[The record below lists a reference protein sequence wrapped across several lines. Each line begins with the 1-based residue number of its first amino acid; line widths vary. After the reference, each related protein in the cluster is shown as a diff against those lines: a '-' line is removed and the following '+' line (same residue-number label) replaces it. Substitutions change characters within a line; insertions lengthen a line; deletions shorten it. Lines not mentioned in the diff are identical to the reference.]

1 MLRRRLR
8 HRVLAEIPAPSG
20 SATRL
25 GALRGAELDAY
36 SNLALALAGF
46 RAVLTTGPARSAVA
60 LGLAAAAT
68 AQGRRVALLECDLA
82 QPALAGLLGLSASPG
97 LREYLLG
104 EVDAAQ
110 ILQPLV
116 LAGPASGR
124 ATEPLACIV
133 AGETEAE
140 PAALLDSDRCL
151 DATSKL
157 RRAYD
162 LLVVSGPAAGSSAA
176 PLRALADQV
185 DTTIVCGEKREIPKR
200 LPISVDGL
208 VLSGEGSQRS

>member
-1 MLRRRLR
+1 MLRRRKPP
-8 HRVLAEIPAPSG
+8 VLARIPAPAG
-20 SATRL
+20 PAARL
-25 GALRGAELDAY
+25 GALGRAGLEAY
-36 SNLALALAGF
+36 SGLATALAGS
-46 RAVLTTGPARSAVA
+46 RVVLATGPARAEVA

-82 QPALAGLLGLSASPG
+82 SPALAGLLGLAAAPG
-97 LREYLLG
+97 LREYLREEAG
-104 EVDAAQ
+104 ATR

-133 AGETEAE
+133 AGQPEPE

-151 DATSKL
+151 HATGKL
-157 RRAYD
+157 RRAYE
-162 LLVVSGPAAGSSAA
+162 LLVISGPPAGPGPG

-185 DTTIVCGEKREIPKR
+185 DTTISCGEKREVPKR
-200 LPISVDGL
+200 LPIPFTGL
-208 VLSGEGSQRS
+208 VLTGEASS